1 MGQWLVRQLK
11 KLSAIDKKHE
21 ELDAPKTKQ
30 RIIELFQKYL
40 GIISK
45 AVEEIRVED
54 NLQRDAS

>member
-21 ELDAPKTKQ
+21 ELEAPKTKEK
-30 RIIELFQKYL
+30 IVELFQKYL

-45 AVEEIRVED
+45 AVE
-54 NLQRDAS
+54 